1 MTLPALPPEYVPAWA
16 VHVGQPVLNDA
27 PGKPG
32 HVVTVNEACRDGRH
46 LVAADGWETV
56 CGWRHGLTVTPEG

>member
-16 VHVGQPVLNDA
+16 VHVGQTVHDGGP
-27 PGKPG
+27 
-32 HVVTVNEACRDGRH
+32 HVVTVNEACHDGRH

-56 CGWRHGLTVTPEG
+56 CGFRHGFTVTGER